1 MTNEEKKKYE
11 DTEKLRQILRTLKG
25 RKFKLDCGHHVT
37 FGHNLG
43 NDVMIYNDSDF
54 KIICSLC
61 SY

>member
-1 MTNEEKKKYE
+1 MANEQKKKYE

-43 NDVMIYNDSDF
+43 NDVMIYNGSDI